1 MNEINL
7 KKCPFCGGDA
17 EMCFGSD
24 NIYGGYWYV
33 RCKDCFGRGSS
44 SYESLNTLSE
54 NIKYFAI
61 QGAWNG
67 AINSWNR
74 RVINE

>member
-7 KKCPFCGGDA
+7 KKCPFCEGDA

-24 NIYGGYWYV
+24 RDGEYWYI
-33 RCKDCFGRGSS
+33 RCKDCFSRGSAY
-44 SYESLNTLSE
+44 YESFNVLMVHE
-54 NIKYFAI
+54 KYFAI
-61 QGAWNG
+61 QRAWNG